1 MYYVGFSSA
10 TIVAS
15 LILFQGFN
23 TTDGSNTL
31 SLLCGFIVT
40 FLGVH
45 LLNLSRKSADS
56 EHHSALES
64 GITNPRLSLSGRM
77 SLDGWNGVAGTPL
90 GAHRHGRQNSL
101 GRSHGTTVFDEGEAN
116 GDMALSEL
124 PEVDEDDY
132 DDADERTRLR
142 TPRDPRIMGTRSH
155 SNSPSLS
162 QGERRLH

>member
-45 LLNLSRKSADS
+45 LLNLSRKPAD
-56 EHHSALES
+56 EHHSALEN
-64 GITNPRLSLSGRM
+64 GVTNPRLSLQGRM
-77 SLDGWNGVAGTPL
+77 SIDGWNGVGGTTI

-101 GRSHGTTVFDEGEAN
+101 GRSQGTTIFDEDEAS
-116 GDMALSEL
+116 GGMALSEL

-142 TPRDPRIMGTRSH
+142 TPQDARRIGSRSH
-155 SNSPSLS
+155 SNSPILS
-162 QGERRLH
+162 PGERRLH